1 MPLFNYSIL
10 FIKEYND
17 DIKTF
22 IIYNNKT
29 FTIFGT
35 RKRLVDNSATPPI
48 INESDSYC
56 DFYMTFH
63 ESNYDGLLTFL
74 SLAFDKYQKP
84 VELGLYSVDLYP
96 EQINTMNIQDM
107 YSYITT
113 ENEIFAYD
121 QFKIKKNTVVDNL
134 LKMIIYDEV

>member
-10 FIKEYND
+10 FIKENND

-35 RKRLVDNSATPPI
+35 RKRLVDSSATPPI
-48 INESDSYC
+48 INASDSYC

-74 SLAFDKYQKP
+74 SLAFDKYRKD

-96 EQINTMNIQDM
+96 EQISIMNIQDM

-121 QFKIKKNTVVDNL
+121 KFEIKKKSVDNL
-134 LKMIIYDEV
+134 LRMIIYDEV